1 MDNILKI
8 IYDKTNNNEILNLK
22 DIDKILE
29 LLVSE
34 KSLNEYILNIDVQQ
48 IGSNNLASYSNYTR
62 KITIYTKTIDQ
73 MVKDIDNNVINI
85 NEFEIILYKNLS
97 ILQILLHEIE
107 HANQQKIAYHNNSL
121 EALIIRLSYLVNNG
135 YDEKLYEFCPEERLA
150 EIKSFEEINTMISYI
165 NNKLDL
171 LPIIIQIEK
180 LKRQLRGY
188 HYKNNFVTVPIVEYF
203 TIGDKENL
211 LDAFDLSAS
220 TLNNYT
226 LNDRYKYGFPISNI
240 EYGTAMKK
248 LVSSLQK
255 NFNNRINIIKK

>member
-1 MDNILKI
+1 MENILKI
-8 IYDKTNNNEILNLK
+8 VFDKANNNEILDLK
-22 DIDKILE
+22 DIEKILE
-29 LLVSE
+29 LLVVE
-34 KSLNEYILNIDVQQ
+34 KSLNEYILNIDVQL
-48 IGSNNLASYSNYTR
+48 IRSNNLASYSNYTK

-73 MVKDIDNNVINI
+73 MVKDIDSNI
-85 NEFEIILYKNLS
+85 LNISKFETSLYKNLS
-97 ILQILLHEIE
+97 ILQVLLHEIE
-107 HANQQKIAYHNNSL
+107 HANQQKIAYHNNNL

-171 LPIIIQIEK
+171 LPNVIETEK

-203 TIGDKENL
+203 TIGNKEKL
-211 LDAFDLSAS
+211 LETFDLSKAA
-220 TLNNYT
+220 LNKYA

-248 LVSSLQK
+248 LVLSLQK
-255 NFNNRINIIKK
+255 NFKNRINIK

>member
-1 MDNILKI
+1 MENILKI
-8 IYDKTNNNEILNLK
+8 VFDKTINNEILNLK
-22 DIDKILE
+22 DIEKILE
-29 LLVSE
+29 LLVVE
-34 KSLNEYILNIDVQQ
+34 KSLNEYILNIDVQL
-48 IGSNNLASYSNYTR
+48 IRSNNLASYSNYTK

-73 MVKDIDNNVINI
+73 MVKDIDSNILNI
-85 NEFEIILYKNLS
+85 NKFETSLYKNLS
-97 ILQILLHEIE
+97 ILQVLLHEIE
-107 HANQQKIAYHNNSL
+107 HANQQKIAYHNNNL

-171 LPIIIQIEK
+171 LPNVIETEK

-203 TIGDKENL
+203 TIGNKEKL
-211 LDAFDLSAS
+211 LKTFDLSKAA
-220 TLNNYT
+220 LNKYT

-240 EYGTAMKK
+240 EYRTAMKK
-248 LVSSLQK
+248 LVLSLQK
-255 NFNNRINIIKK
+255 NFKNRINIE

>member
-1 MDNILKI
+1 MENILKI
-8 IYDKTNNNEILNLK
+8 VFDKANNNEILNLK
-22 DIDKILE
+22 DIEKILE
-29 LLVSE
+29 LLVAE
-34 KSLNEYILNIDVQQ
+34 KSLNEYILNIDVQL
-48 IGSNNLASYSNYTR
+48 IRSNNLASYSNYTK

-73 MVKDIDNNVINI
+73 MVKDIDSNI
-85 NEFEIILYKNLS
+85 LNISKFETSLYKNLS
-97 ILQILLHEIE
+97 ILQVLLHEIE
-107 HANQQKIAYHNNSL
+107 HANQQKIAYHNNNL

-171 LPIIIQIEK
+171 LPNVIETEK

-203 TIGDKENL
+203 TIGNKEKL
-211 LDAFDLSAS
+211 LETFDLSKAA
-220 TLNNYT
+220 LNKYA

-248 LVSSLQK
+248 LVLSLQK
-255 NFNNRINIIKK
+255 NFKNRINIK

>member
-1 MDNILKI
+1 MENILKI
-8 IYDKTNNNEILNLK
+8 VFDKTINNEILNLK
-22 DIDKILE
+22 DIEKILE
-29 LLVSE
+29 LLVVE
-34 KSLNEYILNIDVQQ
+34 KSLNEYILNIDVQL
-48 IGSNNLASYSNYTR
+48 IRSNNLASYSNYTK

-73 MVKDIDNNVINI
+73 MVKDIDSNI
-85 NEFEIILYKNLS
+85 LNISKFETSLYKNLS
-97 ILQILLHEIE
+97 ILQVLLHEIE
-107 HANQQKIAYHNNSL
+107 HANQQKIAYHNNNL
-121 EALIIRLSYLVNNG
+121 EALTIRLSYLVNNG

-171 LPIIIQIEK
+171 LPNVIETEK

-203 TIGDKENL
+203 TIGNKEKL
-211 LDAFDLSAS
+211 LETFDLSKAA
-220 TLNNYT
+220 LNNYT

-248 LVSSLQK
+248 LVLSLQK
-255 NFNNRINIIKK
+255 NFKNRINIK

>member
-1 MDNILKI
+1 MENILKI
-8 IYDKTNNNEILNLK
+8 VFDKANNNEILDLK
-22 DIDKILE
+22 DIEKILE
-29 LLVSE
+29 LLVVE
-34 KSLNEYILNIDVQQ
+34 KSLNEYILNIDVQL
-48 IGSNNLASYSNYTR
+48 IRSNNLASYSNYTK

-73 MVKDIDNNVINI
+73 MVKDIDSNI
-85 NEFEIILYKNLS
+85 LNISKFETSLYKNLS
-97 ILQILLHEIE
+97 ILQVLLHEIE
-107 HANQQKIAYHNNSL
+107 HANQQKIAYHNNNL

-171 LPIIIQIEK
+171 LPNVIETEK

-203 TIGDKENL
+203 TIGSKEKL
-211 LDAFDLSAS
+211 LETFDLSKAA
-220 TLNNYT
+220 LNKYA

-248 LVSSLQK
+248 LVLSLQK
-255 NFNNRINIIKK
+255 NFKNRINIK